1 MAEWRTVVVSAMM
14 QVSLLSCDLVLLEL
28 VLQDPAALEERF
40 GVRIASEWEDFA
52 GAMRVSLDKLR
63 AKFGADRLVDTL
75 ASCG

>member
-1 MAEWRTVVVSAMM
+1 
-14 QVSLLSCDLVLLEL
+14 VLLEL